1 VGPAG
6 RRKRY
11 TPEFKAEAVRLVQ
24 TSDRPVTEIAE
35 HLGVTAKSLHEWL
48 HAVRP
53 DPPTRLTGDERTE
66 LQALRRENAQLR
78 MERDIL
84 KKATAFFARESN

>member
-1 VGPAG
+1 MARL

-24 TSDRPVTEIAE
+24 TTDRPITEIAAR
-35 HLGVTAKSLHEWL
+35 LGVTAKSLHDWINEL
-48 HAVRP
+48 RP
-53 DPPTRLTGDERTE
+53 DPPERLSGDERSE
-66 LQALRRENAQLR
+66 LLALRRENARLR

-84 KKATAFFARESN
+84 KKAAAFFARENE